1 MSKRDI
7 DIVIGA
13 KDEAS
18 KILGDVSKSTQGLA
32 ASMAK
37 TAGSVDDSAST
48 VNLSFASLAGIM
60 AGVGIAI
67 SATKAL
73 TAAFTAAVN
82 AVASMGDAVEA
93 YAQRSREV
101 GLATEAEIAF
111 AEQVQDTTNAS
122 TTATLAAL
130 RHAQAIGMTADA
142 AQDATVI
149 AQGLAKATGTDQVT
163 AIDALR
169 DAMLGNADALSSLIP
184 GIELANTHQERM
196 ALVSAHAERGLAM
209 LTSEAGDSIGIM
221 ERLQAAQGRLSR
233 QIGRVL
239 APAFDFVRSAME
251 SLVSSITET
260 IQPAIDQVAGSFGS
274 LAPVFRVAGEIMR
287 TVGVVIGVAISAIV
301 RIVGDMAKRFAIAF
315 GVAGDVANG
324 LVDVVQSVAEGVI
337 FGITALEVAFRNIPA
352 IVDLAVT
359 KALLAMAT
367 FAADVEHLLTV
378 EIIAF
383 ASWFAEN
390 FTSLMSDAFNSV
402 TTAFGSLAMKIMSV
416 GDNLLIYLRSGFKD
430 GALDLAMAITD
441 AMSGSLLEGFEAQ
454 TEALPEIAERAQTAT
469 EKMLRERSGRIAAD
483 LTNEFTETYQKNIA
497 QLNKVGKLNVGIEM
511 PDLSSLNI
519 GAMRFAEPVQ
529 ATESRLQTRGTV
541 EKPFERELL
550 KNASDQLK
558 EQKAQTKAI
567 EGQTTAI
574 QKLQPTTEQTAI
586 IVGTVQ

>member
-32 ASMAK
+32 TSMSK

-48 VNLSFASLAGIM
+48 VNLSFASLAGIT

-73 TAAFTAAVN
+73 TGAFTAAVN
-82 AVASMGDAVEA
+82 AVAGMGEAVEA

-122 TTATLAAL
+122 VASTLAAL

-163 AIDALR
+163 AISALR
-169 DAMLGNADALSSLIP
+169 DAMLGNADALSNLIP

-209 LTSEAGDSIGIM
+209 LTAEAGDSIGIM
-221 ERLQAAQGRLSR
+221 ERLQSAQEKLSR
-233 QIGRVL
+233 QIGQVL
-239 APAFDFVRSAME
+239 APAFDFVRSAMG
-251 SLVSSITET
+251 SFISAVSDTV
-260 IQPAIDQVAGSFGS
+260 QPAIDQVAGSFES
-274 LAPVFRVAGEIMR
+274 LAPVFQMAGEIMR
-287 TVGVVIGVAISAIV
+287 TVGAVIGVVISSIV
-301 RIVGDMAKRFAIAF
+301 RIAFDMAQGFATAF
-315 GVAGDVANG
+315 GVAGDVANS
-324 LVDVVQSVAEGVI
+324 LVDVVRSVAEGVI

-352 IVDLAVT
+352 IIEFAVT
-359 KALLAMAT
+359 EALLAMTT
-367 FAADVEHLLTV
+367 FAADVGHLLTV
-378 EIIAF
+378 EIPAF
-383 ASWFAEN
+383 ASWFADN
-390 FTSLMSDAFNSV
+390 FTSLMADAFNAVSI
-402 TTAFGSLAMKIMSV
+402 AFGNLAIKIMSV
-416 GDNLLIYLRSGFKD
+416 GDNLLTYLKSGFQD
-430 GALDLAMAITD
+430 GAVDLALSISD
-441 AMSGSLLEGFEAQ
+441 ALSGSLLQGFEAQ
-454 TEALPEIAERAQTAT
+454 TQALPEIAERAQTAT
-469 EKMLRERSGRIAAD
+469 EKMLQERSSKIASN
-483 LTNEFTETYQKNIA
+483 LTDEFNKTYQSNLA
-497 QLNKVGKLNVGIEM
+497 ELNKVGKLNVGIEM
-511 PDLSSLNI
+511 PDLSTLDI

-558 EQKAQTKAI
+558 EQQRQTKAFAEMSKFIQDMKPI
-567 EGQTTAI
+567 EGQ
-574 QKLQPTTEQTAI
+574 PPI

>member
-32 ASMAK
+32 TSMSK

-48 VNLSFASLAGIM
+48 VNLSFASLAGIT

-67 SATKAL
+67 TATKAL

-122 TTATLAAL
+122 AASTLAAL

-149 AQGLAKATGTDQVT
+149 AQGLARATGTDQVT
-163 AIDALR
+163 AISALR
-169 DAMLGNADALSSLIP
+169 DAMMGNADALSSLIP

-221 ERLQAAQGRLSR
+221 ERLEAAQGRLSR
-233 QIGRVL
+233 QIGKVL
-239 APAFDFVRSAME
+239 APAFDFVRSAMG
-251 SLVSSITET
+251 SFISAISDTV
-260 IQPAIDQVAGSFGS
+260 QPAIDQVAGSFES
-274 LAPVFRVAGEIMR
+274 LAPVFQMAGEIMR
-287 TVGVVIGVAISAIV
+287 TVGAVIGVVISSIV
-301 RIVGDMAKRFAIAF
+301 RIAFGMAQAFATAF
-315 GVAGDVANG
+315 GVAGDVANS
-324 LVDVVQSVAEGVI
+324 LVDVVRSVAEGVI
-337 FGITALEVAFRNIPA
+337 FGITALEVAFYNIPA
-352 IVDLAVT
+352 IIEFAVT
-359 KALLAMAT
+359 EALLAMTT
-367 FAADVEHLLTV
+367 FAADVGHLLTV
-378 EIIAF
+378 KIPTF
-383 ASWFAEN
+383 ASWFADN
-390 FTSLMSDAFNSV
+390 FTSLMADAFNAV
-402 TTAFGSLAMKIMSV
+402 ATAFGNLAIKIMSV
-416 GDNLLIYLRSGFKD
+416 GDDLLAYVRSGFKD
-430 GALDLAMAITD
+430 GALDLAVAITD
-441 AMSGSLLEGFEAQ
+441 AMSGSLLQGFEAQ

-469 EKMLRERSGRIAAD
+469 EKMLKERSSKIAGN
-483 LTNEFTETYQKNIA
+483 LTDEFNKTYQKNIA

-519 GAMRFAEPVQ
+519 GAVRFAEPVQ
-529 ATESRLQTRGTV
+529 ATESRLQTRGNV
-541 EKPFERELL
+541 EDPFEQELL
-550 KNASDQLK
+550 KYAEEQLK
-558 EQKAQTKAI
+558 EQKRAADELKAFNEEQRRIKNPNAQ
-567 EGQTTAI
+567 
-574 QKLQPTTEQTAI
+574 PPI